1 MSTRYFLRAAVP
13 AAACLACSP
22 SLWAADAAPLPADA
36 ASSPGASAATTTL
49 STVEVKAVKQPYRN
63 ISATGATKN
72 DALIKDLPMSVRVIT
87 ADLLSDAGVTDLSGA
102 LDLSSGI
109 SRTNNFGGLWN
120 SYAMRGFTGDP
131 NFGSDY
137 MVNGF
142 NSSRGYNG
150 LRDGANTNTVEV
162 LKGPSSALYGRGEPG
177 GTVNITTKK
186 PLFQPAQTVELSAGS
201 FNTWRTAVDLT
212 GPMSETI
219 AYRLNAAVEDGDSFR
234 DTVHARHY
242 LVSPSFVWML
252 SDNTT
257 LSYEV
262 EAVQQKAPFD
272 RGVVAV
278 NNQLGVVPVSR
289 FLAEPSDG
297 DTTIKSLGHQV
308 FLQHDFNA
316 DWSLQTGLSY
326 RKSSLT
332 GFSTEA
338 FSLQSDG
345 RTLWRQLRFRHYSA
359 TDVAGRFE
367 VLGKVATGPVKHSLL
382 FGVDAYSFDDD
393 RYQTRGRPSAAVP
406 YAIDIYDPIYG
417 VSVAPAP
424 LVANTNTQERQRAR
438 AVYAQDQLEFSE
450 QWKALVGVRYDKY
463 KQTVTNLLTT
473 PARTTEQ
480 SPHATSPRV
489 GLVYQPTKTLSLYAT
504 ASKGFR
510 PNSGISI
517 DGDSFQPESS
527 RSYEVGTKWDPA
539 DGKLTATLAVYR
551 IRKENVVTPDPRD
564 TTKAILVGEVGSKGV
579 ELDVSGEIV
588 SNLRLSAAYA
598 YTDSHVL
605 QSIPAV
611 AATGL
616 AEGRRF
622 PNVPR
627 NTANLFATY
636 KVPLSAS
643 SSATIGGGVN
653 YVGERLG
660 SVDLNDGFKLPAYT
674 VFKLVTSYTVN
685 KHLRLSLDIDN
696 LFNRVYYTN
705 SYSSLWVYPGTERK
719 FTGTAQ
725 YKF

>member
-1 MSTRYFLRAAVP
+1 MSIRNFARAAVP

-22 SLWAADAAPLPADA
+22 SLWAADTVLAAAEA
-36 ASSPGASAATTTL
+36 ASSPSAAATTL
-49 STVEVKAVKQPYRN
+49 DTVEVKAVRQPYRN

-109 SRTNNFGGLWN
+109 SRQNNFGGLWN
-120 SYAMRGFTGDP
+120 SYSMRGFTGDP

-186 PLFQPAQTVELSAGS
+186 PLFQPAQTIEVSAGS

-212 GPMSETI
+212 GPVGESF
-219 AYRLNAAVEDGDSFR
+219 AYRLNAAFEDGDSFR
-234 DTVHARHY
+234 DTVHSQHY
-242 LVSPSFVWML
+242 LVSPSFVWLL
-252 SDNTT
+252 SDRTT

-272 RGVVAV
+272 RGVLAV

-289 FLAEPSDG
+289 FLGEPGDG
-297 DTTIKSLGHQV
+297 DMTIRSLGHQI
-308 FLQHDFNA
+308 FLQHDFND

-332 GFSTEA
+332 GYSTEA
-338 FSLQSDG
+338 SALQADL
-345 RTLWRQLRFRHYSA
+345 RTLWRQRRFRDYNA
-359 TDVAGRFE
+359 TDVSGRFE

-393 RYQTRGRPSAAVP
+393 RYQMRGRPSAAVP
-406 YAIDIYDPIYG
+406 YSIDIYDPVYG
-417 VSVAPAP
+417 ASVAPT
-424 LVANTNTQERQRAR
+424 LVPITNTQERQRAR
-438 AVYAQDQLEFSE
+438 AAYAQDQLEFSE
-450 QWKALVGVRYDKY
+450 QWKALVGVRYDTY
-463 KQTVTNLLTT
+463 EQTVTNLLAT
-473 PARTTEQ
+473 PAVVTEQ
-480 SPHATSPRV
+480 SPNATSPRV

-510 PNSGISI
+510 PNSGASKA
-517 DGDSFQPESS
+517 GGAFPPETS
-527 RSYEVGTKWDPA
+527 RSYEVGAKLDSA
-539 DGKLTATLAVYR
+539 DGKLTGTLAVYQ
-551 IRKENVVTPDPRD
+551 IRKKNVLTTDPTD
-564 TTKAILVGEVGSKGV
+564 INYSIAVGEVESKGV

-588 SNLRLSAAYA
+588 ANLRLSAAYA
-598 YTDSHVL
+598 YTDSHVT
-605 QSIPAV
+605 SSTAAA

-616 AEGRRF
+616 AQGRRF

-627 NTANLFATY
+627 NTANVFATY
-636 KVPLSAS
+636 YIPLPNGQRAS
-643 SSATIGGGVN
+643 IGGGVN

-660 SVDLNDGFKLPAYT
+660 SVDLNDAFTLPAYT
-674 VFKLVTSYTVN
+674 VFKLVSSYTVN
-685 KHLRLSLDIDN
+685 KHLRLSLDVDN
-696 LFNRVYYTN
+696 LFNKAHYTN

>member
-13 AAACLACSP
+13 AAVCLACSP
-22 SLWAADAAPLPADA
+22 SLWAADTVLAAADP
-36 ASSPGASAATTTL
+36 ASSPRSSSASTTTL
-49 STVEVKAVKQPYRN
+49 DTVEVKAVKQPYRN

-72 DALIKDLPMSVRVIT
+72 DALIRDLPMSVRVIT
-87 ADLLSDAGVTDLSGA
+87 ADLLSDAGVNDLSGA

-109 SRTNNFGGLWN
+109 SRQNNFGGLWN
-120 SYAMRGFTGDP
+120 SYSMRGFTGDP

-150 LRDGANTNTVEV
+150 LRDGASTSTVEV

-186 PLFQPAQTVELSAGS
+186 PFFQPAQTIELSAGS
-201 FNTWRTAVDLT
+201 FDTWRTAVDLT
-212 GPMSETI
+212 GPVSETF
-219 AYRLNAAVEDGDSFR
+219 AYRLNAAFEDGDSFR
-234 DTVHARHY
+234 DTVHSKRY
-242 LVSPSFVWML
+242 QVSPSLLWML
-252 SDNTT
+252 SDRTT

-272 RGVVAV
+272 RGVLAV

-289 FLAEPSDG
+289 FLGEPGDG
-297 DTTIKSLGHQV
+297 DINIKSLGHQV
-308 FLQHDFNA
+308 FLQHDFND

-332 GFSTEA
+332 GYSTEA
-338 FSLQSDG
+338 SALQSDL
-345 RTLWRQLRFRHYSA
+345 RTLRRQRRFRDYDA
-359 TDVAGRFE
+359 TDVSGRFE

-393 RYQTRGRPSAAVP
+393 RYQMRGRPSDAVP
-406 YAIDIYDPIYG
+406 YAIDIHDPVYG
-417 VSVAPAP
+417 VAVAPT
-424 LVANTNTQERQRAR
+424 LVAITNTQERQRAR
-438 AVYAQDQLEFSE
+438 AAYAQDQLEFSP
-450 QWKALVGVRYDKY
+450 QWKALIGVRYDKY
-463 KQTVTNLLTT
+463 EQTVTNLLAT
-473 PARTTEQ
+473 PAMLTEQ
-480 SPHATSPRV
+480 TPSATSPRV

-510 PNSGISI
+510 PNSGVSKA
-517 DGDSFQPESS
+517 GEAFPPETS
-527 RSYEVGTKWDPA
+527 RSYEVGTKLDSA
-539 DGKLTATLAVYR
+539 DGKLTGTLAIYQ
-551 IRKENVVTPDPRD
+551 IRKKNVLTTDPTD
-564 TTKAILVGEVGSKGV
+564 INYSIAVGEVESKGV
-579 ELDVSGEIV
+579 ELDVSGEV
-588 SNLRLSAAYA
+588 VTNLRLSAAYA
-598 YTDSHVL
+598 YTDA
-605 QSIPAV
+605 AV
-611 AATGL
+611 TSSSAAAAATGL

-627 NTANLFATY
+627 NMANVFATY
-636 KVPLSAS
+636 YIPLSGEQRAS
-643 SSATIGGGVN
+643 IGGGVN

-674 VFKLVTSYTVN
+674 VFKLVASYTVN

-696 LFNRVYYTN
+696 LFNKAYYTS

>member
-1 MSTRYFLRAAVP
+1 MSTRFFLRAAIP

-22 SLWAADAAPLPADA
+22 SLWAADSVLAAADA
-36 ASSPGASAATTTL
+36 APSPGAAATTT
-49 STVEVKAVKQPYRN
+49 STVEITGVKQPYRN

-72 DALIKDLPMSVRVIT
+72 DALIKDLPMSVRVLT
-87 ADLLSDAGVTDLSGA
+87 ADLLADAGITNLSGA

-109 SRTNNFGGLWN
+109 SRQNNFGGLWN
-120 SYAMRGFTGDP
+120 SYSMRGFTGDP

-201 FNTWRTAVDLT
+201 FNTWRAAADLT
-212 GPMSETI
+212 GPLGETV
-219 AYRLNAAVEDGDSFR
+219 AYRLNAAFEDGDSFR
-234 DTVHARHY
+234 DTVRAQHY

-252 SDNTT
+252 SDRTT

-272 RGVVAV
+272 RGVLAV

-289 FLAEPSDG
+289 FLGEPGDG
-297 DTTIKSLGHQV
+297 DMTIKSLGHQF

-316 DWSLQTGLSY
+316 DWSLQTGLSF
-326 RKSSLT
+326 RESSLM
-332 GFSTEA
+332 GYSTEA
-338 FSLQSDG
+338 SALQSDG
-345 RTLWRQLRFRHYSA
+345 HTLWRQRRFRDYSA
-359 TDVAGRFE
+359 TDVSGRFE
-367 VLGKVATGPVKHSLL
+367 LLGKVATGPVKHSLL
-382 FGVDAYSFDDD
+382 FGVDAYNFDDD
-393 RYQTRGRPSAAVP
+393 RFQQRGRPSASVP
-406 YAIDIYDPIYG
+406 YAIDIYAPVYG
-417 VSVAPAP
+417 AAVAPT
-424 LVANTNTQERQRAR
+424 LSTITNTQERQRAR
-438 AVYAQDQLEFSE
+438 AGYAQDQLEFSE

-463 KQTVTNLLTT
+463 DQTVTNLLAT
-473 PARTTEQ
+473 PAVVTTQ
-480 SPHATSPRV
+480 SPNATSPRV

-510 PNSGISI
+510 PNSGVSKA
-517 DGDSFQPESS
+517 GAAFPPETS
-527 RSYEVGTKWDPA
+527 RSYEVGTKWDSA
-539 DGKLTATLAVYR
+539 DGKLTSTLAAYQ
-551 IRKENVVTPDPRD
+551 IRKKNVLTTDPTD
-564 TTKAILVGEVGSKGV
+564 INYSIAVGEVESKGI
-579 ELDVSGEIV
+579 ELDASGEV
-588 SNLRLSAAYA
+588 MTNLRLSVAYA
-598 YTDSHVL
+598 YTDSHVT
-605 QSIPAV
+605 SSSPAA

-627 NTANLFATY
+627 NTANVFATWY
-636 KVPLSAS
+636 IPLDGGRKAS
-643 SSATIGGGVN
+643 IGGGLN

-660 SVDLNDGFKLPAYT
+660 SVDANDAFKLPAYT
-674 VFKLVTSYTVN
+674 VVKLVASYTVSP
-685 KHLRLSLDIDN
+685 KLRLSLDIDN
-696 LFNRVYYTN
+696 LLDKAYYAS

-719 FTGTAQ
+719 VTATAQ

>member
-1 MSTRYFLRAAVP
+1 MPTRYFLRTAIQ

-22 SLWAADAAPLPADA
+22 SLWAADAAPPPADA
-36 ASSPGASAATTTL
+36 ASSSTANTATTTL
-49 STVEVKAVKQPYRN
+49 GTVEVKTVKQPYRN

-72 DALIKDLPMSVRVIT
+72 DALIKDLPMSVRVLT
-87 ADLLSDAGVTDLSGA
+87 ADLLSDAGITNLSGA

-109 SRTNNFGGLWN
+109 SRQNNFGGLWN
-120 SYAMRGFTGDP
+120 SYSMRGFTGDP

-212 GPMSETI
+212 GPVNESV
-219 AYRLNAAVEDGDSFR
+219 AYRLNAAFEDGDSFR

-272 RGVVAV
+272 RGVLAV

-289 FLAEPSDG
+289 FLGEPGDG
-297 DTTIKSLGHQV
+297 DMTIKSLGHQI
-308 FLQHDFNA
+308 FLQHDFND

-332 GFSTEA
+332 GYSTEA
-338 FSLQSDG
+338 FSPPSDG
-345 RTLWRQLRFRHYSA
+345 RTLWRQRRFRDYNA
-359 TDVAGRFE
+359 TDVSGRFE

-393 RYQTRGRPSAAVP
+393 RYQMRGRPSAAVP
-406 YAIDIYDPIYG
+406 YAIDIYDPVYG
-417 VSVAPAP
+417 ASVAPT
-424 LVANTNTQERQRAR
+424 LVPITNTQERQRAR

-463 KQTVTNLLTT
+463 DQTVTNLLAT
-473 PARTTEQ
+473 PAVETAQ
-480 SPHATSPRV
+480 SPNATSPRV
-489 GLVYQPTKTLSLYAT
+489 GLVYQPTKMLSLYVT

-510 PNSGISI
+510 PNSGISKA
-517 DGDSFQPESS
+517 GEAFPPETS
-527 RSYEVGTKWDPA
+527 RSYEVGTKLDSA
-539 DGKLTATLAVYR
+539 DGKLTGTLAVYQ
-551 IRKENVVTPDPRD
+551 IRKKNVLTTDPAD
-564 TTKAILVGEVGSKGV
+564 INYSIAVGEVESKGV
-579 ELDVSGEIV
+579 ELDVSGEV
-588 SNLRLSAAYA
+588 VANLRLSAAYA
-598 YTDSHVL
+598 YTDSRVT
-605 QSIPAV
+605 SSSAAA

-627 NTANLFATY
+627 NTANVFATY
-636 KVPLSAS
+636 YMPLSNGQRAS
-643 SSATIGGGVN
+643 IGGGVN

-660 SVDLNDGFKLPAYT
+660 SVDLNDTFTLPAYT
-674 VFKLVTSYTVN
+674 VFKLVSSYTVN

-696 LFNRVYYTN
+696 LFNKAYYAS

-719 FTGTAQ
+719 FTATAQ

>member
-1 MSTRYFLRAAVP
+1 MSTRYFLRTAIQ

-22 SLWAADAAPLPADA
+22 SLWAADAAPSPADA
-36 ASSPGASAATTTL
+36 ASSSNANAATTTL
-49 STVEVKAVKQPYRN
+49 NTVEVKMVKQPYRN

-109 SRTNNFGGLWN
+109 SRQNNFGGLWN
-120 SYAMRGFTGDP
+120 SYSMRGFTGDP

-186 PLFQPAQTVELSAGS
+186 PLFQPAQTVELSGGS

-212 GPMSETI
+212 GPVNESV
-219 AYRLNAAVEDGDSFR
+219 AYRLNAAFEDGDSFR

-272 RGVVAV
+272 RGVLAV

-289 FLAEPSDG
+289 FLGEPGDSDM
-297 DTTIKSLGHQV
+297 TIKSLGHQI
-308 FLQHDFNA
+308 FLQHDFND

-332 GFSTEA
+332 GYSTEA
-338 FSLQSDG
+338 SALQSDL
-345 RTLWRQLRFRHYSA
+345 RTLWRQRRFRDYNA
-359 TDVAGRFE
+359 TDVSGRFE
-367 VLGKVATGPVKHSLL
+367 VLGKVVTGPVKHSLL

-393 RYQTRGRPSAAVP
+393 RYQMRGKPSAAVP
-406 YAIDIYDPIYG
+406 YAIDIYDPVYG
-417 VSVAPAP
+417 VSTAPT
-424 LVANTNTQERQRAR
+424 LVPITNTQERQRAR

-463 KQTVTNLLTT
+463 DQTVTNLLAT
-473 PARTTEQ
+473 PAAETAQ
-480 SPHATSPRV
+480 SPSATSPRV
-489 GLVYQPTKTLSLYAT
+489 GVVYQPTKMLSLYAT

-510 PNSGISI
+510 PNSGISKA
-517 DGDSFQPESS
+517 GDSFPPETS
-527 RSYEVGTKWDPA
+527 RSYEVGTKLDSA
-539 DGKLTATLAVYR
+539 DGKLSGTLAVYQ
-551 IRKENVVTPDPRD
+551 IQKKNVLTTDPAD
-564 TTKAILVGEVGSKGV
+564 INYSIAVGEVESKGV
-579 ELDVSGEIV
+579 ELDVSGEV
-588 SNLRLSAAYA
+588 VANLRLSAAYA
-598 YTDSHVL
+598 YTDSHVT
-605 QSIPAV
+605 SSSAAA

-627 NTANLFATY
+627 NTANVFATY
-636 KVPLSAS
+636 YIPLSNGQRAS
-643 SSATIGGGVN
+643 IGGGVN

-660 SVDLNDGFKLPAYT
+660 SVDANDAFTLPAYT
-674 VFKLVTSYTVN
+674 VFKLVSSYTVN

-696 LFNRVYYTN
+696 LFNKAYYAS

-719 FTGTAQ
+719 FTATAQ